1 MPRDEDRVTYSVVIC
16 SRNRR
21 PQLEHAF
28 PTVLAQ
34 NPPEIIFVDDGSTD
48 GTEEFVKDRVTHYIQ
63 TGSAGY
69 GRGKQ
74 LADAWGQGCA
84 KASHEVIVH
93 SGGEIGYLPG
103 ALDLI
108 TENIGPREIGLA
120 TVYHI
125 PLVNAEDIL
134 SRDPEPLYLDD
145 WQIGQDDGYPQD
157 TRWGAAAPMQA
168 NGMTVYCGKPRAT
181 PLIFSGAMRKA
192 LWDELGGY
200 SANIP
205 KALDDDFANRAINA
219 GVTFKGFG
227 QAIAIHIAHD
237 RS

>member
-1 MPRDEDRVTYSVVIC
+1 MTYSVVIC

-21 PQLEHAF
+21 EQLEHSF

-48 GTEEFVKDRVTHYIQ
+48 GTEEFVKDRVSHYIQ

-84 KASHEVIVH
+84 KASHGIIVH

-103 ALDLI
+103 ALDLL
-108 TENIGPREIGLA
+108 TKDIGPREINLA

-125 PLVNAEDIL
+125 LLANAEAVL
-134 SRDPEPLYLDD
+134 ARDPEHLQLED
-145 WQIGQDDGYPQD
+145 WQIAPEDEYPDGAP
-157 TRWGAAAPMQA
+157 WGAIRPRPA
-168 NGMTVYCGKPRAT
+168 NGMTVYCGQLRPT

-205 KALDDDFANRAINA
+205 KALDDDFANRALKA
-219 GVTFKGFG
+219 GVTFKGIG
-227 QAIAIHIAHD
+227 KAIAIHIAHG
-237 RS
+237 RI